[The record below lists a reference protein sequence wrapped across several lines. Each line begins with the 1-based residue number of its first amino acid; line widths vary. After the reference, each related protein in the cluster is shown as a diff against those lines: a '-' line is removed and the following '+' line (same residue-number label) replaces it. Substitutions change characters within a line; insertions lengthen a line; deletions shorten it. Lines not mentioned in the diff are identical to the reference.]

1 MTMLQIIG
9 TSPRRIG
16 AEEKVQG
23 LTLFGSDQGQP
34 GDLYLAVVRAY
45 EAPAKILRIDSGQAE
60 RMPAVVRVF
69 TAADIPGINQIGIIP
84 MTKDQPV
91 LAEGV
96 VRFPGEAVAL
106 VAAETQ
112 ESALNAARAVVL
124 ELSPLPGVFD
134 PLKALEPDAPLVH
147 EKGNLLFRQ
156 GVVKGDAEEALSKS
170 VYRLRRTYSTS
181 SLEHGA
187 LELEGG
193 RADWQDGRIVVY
205 ACTQNPHYDQGDLC
219 RLLGLAPEKIRV
231 VQTAT
236 GGGFGGK
243 LDLSVQGYLALAVY
257 HLKRSARLVYSR
269 EESFL
274 STSKRHPLLIEYE
287 SGMDESGKLTA
298 VKVDIL
304 GDGGAYAS
312 YGVAVCMRAAV
323 QATGPYE
330 VPHVLVDSRMV
341 YTHKHW
347 CGAMRGFGVPQ
358 MALAHEGQMDS
369 LALIIGVDPLE
380 FRLRNCLKAGSQ
392 TATGQVLSASVGIER
407 CLRRI
412 QKIYQAWQK
421 RAVSDPNVL
430 RGVGL
435 GAMIYGLGNTG
446 VSNPSTAQ
454 IQVLPN
460 GKLILFTGAA
470 EIGQGS
476 DTVLCQVT
484 AQFFGIPMD
493 LIQLVRGDTG
503 RTTSSGATS
512 ASRQTYISGNAVLA
526 AAQTVEDLL
535 LHEAALEWHSD
546 PHDLRREG
554 PMIIAPDGRSMEI
567 FKVAARFAVQ
577 GKELKGHGRFDPPV
591 TRLDHKTG
599 QGNPYAS
606 YAFAAQTA
614 LTEVDRHSGLVRVP
628 RVAAAHDVG
637 KAINRRGVFGQICG
651 GIVMGIGF
659 ATMEEYI
666 PGKTD
671 NFREYHLPTMADVP
685 RITPLLV
692 EDEEPTGPYG
702 AKGVGEPALIPTA
715 PAVAGGVSNALGR
728 PMTCLPLSLE
738 EVMRAMEEKEKND
751 RRS

>member
-1 MTMLQIIG
+1 MTMFQIIG
-9 TSPRRIG
+9 KSPRRIG
-16 AEEKVQG
+16 AEEKAKG
-23 LTLFGSDQGQP
+23 LTLFGADQGRP

-45 EAPAKILRIDSGQAE
+45 EAPAKILRIHSEAAAK
-60 RMPAVVRVF
+60 MPGVVRVF

-84 MTKDQPV
+84 MTKDQTV

-96 VRFPGEAVAL
+96 VRYPGEAVAL
-106 VAAETQ
+106 VAAETK
-112 ESALNAARAVVL
+112 EGALEAARAVVL
-124 ELSPLPGVFD
+124 ELSSLPGLFD

-147 EKGNLLFRQ
+147 EKGNLLFQQ

-170 VYRLRRTYSTS
+170 VYRLRRSYSTS
-181 SLEHGA
+181 PLEHGA

-193 RADWQDGRIVVY
+193 RAEWQDGRIIIH
-205 ACTQNPHYDQGDLC
+205 ACTQNPHYDQSDLC
-219 RLLGLAPEKIRV
+219 RLLGLEPEKIRV

-243 LDLSVQGYLALAVY
+243 LDLSVQSFLGLAVY
-257 HLKRSARLVYSR
+257 HLKRPARLVYGR

-274 STSKRHPLLIEYE
+274 STSKRHPLLIDYE
-287 SGMDESGKLTA
+287 SGMDEQGKLTA

-323 QATGPYE
+323 HATGPYA

-347 CGAMRGFGVPQ
+347 GGAMRGFGVPQ
-358 MALAHEGQMDS
+358 MALAHEGQMDG
-369 LALIIGVDPLE
+369 LAQAIGMDPLE
-380 FRLRNCLKAGSQ
+380 FRLHNCLKAGSQ
-392 TATGQVLSASVGIER
+392 TATGQVLSASVGIEK

-412 QKIYQAWQK
+412 QRIYQAWK
-421 RAVSDPNVL
+421 GRAISDHDVL

-435 GAMIYGLGNTG
+435 GAMFYGLGNTG

-476 DTVLCQVT
+476 DTVLCQMV
-484 AQFFGIPMD
+484 AEYFGIPLD
-493 LIQLVRGDTG
+493 LVQLVRGDTG
-503 RTTSSGATS
+503 RTTSAGATS
-512 ASRQTYISGNAVLA
+512 ASRQTYISGNAVLS
-526 AAQTVEDLL
+526 AAQTVEEMLL
-535 LHEAALEWHSD
+535 EEAALEWHLD
-546 PHDLRREG
+546 PQGLRREG
-554 PMIIAPDGRSMEI
+554 PIIIAPDGRSLEI
-567 FKVAARFAVQ
+567 FKVASRLAVQ

-591 TRLDHKTG
+591 TRLDHKIG

-614 LTEVDRHSGLVRVP
+614 WTEVDRRSGLVRVP

-651 GIVMGIGF
+651 GVVMGIGF

-692 EDEEPTGPYG
+692 EDEDPTGPYG

-715 PAVAGGVSNALGR
+715 PAVAGGVSRALGK
-728 PMTCLPLSLE
+728 PMTHLPLSLE
-738 EVMRAMEEKEKND
+738 EVMKAMEKVI
-751 RRS
+751 